1 MRVSCAVDGRL
12 AREGEID
19 LFCCICSACAHMH
32 AWDRIRKIE
41 EQIDMVNISSSIAR
55 SSLFLRRCSS
65 IHPSFTVVAHSI
77 TSRRRRQPPLV
88 YSSIPNV
95 THI

>member
-41 EQIDMVNISSSIAR
+41 EHMIWTTSVHLLPVRLYSFGGVRPFILVSP
-55 SSLFLRRCSS
+55 SSLT
-65 IHPSFTVVAHSI
+65 PSPHEDED
-77 TSRRRRQPPLV
+77 SRL
-88 YSSIPNV
+88 
-95 THI
+95 